1 MTSGKS
7 TIGPILAN
15 VIGWSFCDL
24 DKIIENNYNKTIVE
38 LFEIYGEE
46 HFRTVEAKFLRE
58 VSLQDNI
65 IISLGG
71 GTIVNDSNLKFIKN
85 SGKLVYLKVSE
96 ETLRRRLKNKT
107 DRPLFRDLVLA
118 EKPDEEFASRI
129 NNLLINRAPY
139 YEQADIVVESDKNKV
154 GVTIDILANKI
165 LGMLNE
171 N

>member
-24 DKIIENNYNKTIVE
+24 DKVIENSYNKTIVE
-38 LFEIYGEE
+38 LFEIYGEA
-46 HFRTVEAKFLRE
+46 HFRTLEAKFLRE
-58 VSLQDNI
+58 VSAQDNI

-71 GTIVNDSNLKFIKN
+71 GTIVNDENLKFIKN

-129 NNLLINRAPY
+129 NNLLISRSPY